1 MNKNLILKSLQKI
14 NNAAKTLAV
23 LKQDA
28 YDNGSYR
35 MCAMY
40 KIEQNRL
47 YTLKTLVIQ
56 QLVSDGVLKR
66 SKSVLDYK
74 GELLSEFSTAD
85 RDFCFHSVM
94 EYEEIKDT
102 KNLEVYH
109 KSKRFTKC
117 YNYKPYESC
126 LIKYLSNENR
136 EIYSLLCECYDECV
150 RDLMNFWY
158 IQNEK
163 KIVKNINMLKGKF
176 NIKFEVHEKYH
187 DLSSSEYNIVKA
199 QKLKLDH
206 RKIVFDTHEYDI
218 CIYKDGYFLSSSIFL
233 RDNQWNFGDCFVEID
248 GKLYY
253 GNSQWHNDV
262 KSALVDEKD
271 IYDEY
276 IDPDESEIYQDHIVF
291 RYVTVGWS
299 CFEDEIVYYN
309 NYKRC
314 EFK

>member
-1 MNKNLILKSLQKI
+1 MNTILILKSLYKI
-14 NNAAKTLAV
+14 NSAAKTLAV

-28 YDNGSYR
+28 YDSGSHR

-74 GELLSEFSTAD
+74 GGLLSEFATEEG
-85 RDFCFHSVM
+85 DFCFHSVM
-94 EYEEIKDT
+94 EHEEIKDT
-102 KNLEVYH
+102 KNLAVYR
-109 KSKRFTKC
+109 KSKRFAKC
-117 YNYKPYESC
+117 YHYKPYEKY
-126 LIKYLSNENR
+126 LIKYLSEENR
-136 EIYSLLCECYDECV
+136 EIYDLLCECYDECV
-150 RDLMNFWY
+150 RDLKNFSY

-163 KIVKNINMLKGKF
+163 KIVKNINMLKEKF
-176 NIKFEVHEKYH
+176 NIKFEVYERRYDLCSYEH
-187 DLSSSEYNIVKA
+187 DIVKA
-199 QKLKLDH
+199 KKLKLDH
-206 RKIVFDTHEYDI
+206 RKIIFDTHEYDI
-218 CIYKDGYFLSSSIFL
+218 CVHKDGYFLASSIFL
-233 RDNQWNFGDCFVEID
+233 RDNQRNFKDCFFAID

-262 KSALVDEKD
+262 KRAVADEKD

-276 IDPDESEIYQDHIVF
+276 IDTDKSEIYQDRIIF
-291 RYVTVGWS
+291 RYVTIGWS
-299 CFEDEIVYYN
+299 CWEDETVYYD

-314 EFK
+314 EQ